1 MGLLFGF
8 EAGRMDWAISR
19 IGNHHQQIV
28 AMSHCSQQSHG
39 RSVVKAAVL
48 DSALQLGVGGGR
60 TGRCSCCS
68 EATVVAKQSAP
79 SGKYKRCFT

>member
-1 MGLLFGF
+1 
-8 EAGRMDWAISR
+8 MDWAISR

-60 TGRCSCCS
+60 TGRCSCGS
-68 EATVVAKQSAP
+68 EATVDAKQSAP
-79 SGKYKRCFT
+79 CGKYNRHFT